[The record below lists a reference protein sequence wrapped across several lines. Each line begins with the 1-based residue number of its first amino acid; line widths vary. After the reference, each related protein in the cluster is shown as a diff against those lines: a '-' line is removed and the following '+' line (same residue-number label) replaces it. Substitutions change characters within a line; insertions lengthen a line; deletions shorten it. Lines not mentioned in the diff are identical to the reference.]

1 MGVGNRISK
10 TTRTPAPAEPFRR
23 PTGRASYPR
32 RITLDLDEA
41 RYQWLRAAAYEA
53 RVPAVILLRTALDV
67 FRRPA
72 VPGRS
77 RRRGPGRAPP
87 PPGFGSSD

>member
-41 RYQWLRAAAYEA
+41 RYQWLRAFAYEA
-53 RVPAVILLRTALDV
+53 RVPAAALLRAALDV
-67 FRRPA
+67 LAADPKSLAA
-72 VPGRS
+72 VI
-77 RRRGPGRAPP
+77 AIAQAEHP
-87 PPGFGSSD
+87 PPGTAS